1 MKTLLQDKTII
12 ITLTMIL
19 KLSKKWLKGWSKID
33 SQIVLQQNFH
43 FSFLYKE

>member
-1 MKTLLQDKTII
+1 MKTLLQDKTI
-12 ITLTMIL
+12 TLPMIL
-19 KLSKKWLKGWSKID
+19 KLTKKWLNGWAQID